1 VHERLARTSPWVPGR
16 GHEHSRGREHVGPFD
31 ETRGAALGVVGA
43 ATGENVLAFRTF
55 PVAVALGVLEEV
67 RVIQVPESCVVEVL
81 TFEGFRR
88 VGLHDG
94 GPSGGVVLDQHL
106 RQVLVV
112 AAEGG
117 LVEPEQLGPEPSG
130 ERVTMVVAPP
140 PALPIG
146 VGDGDG
152 SACAHFSSLP
162 VSCPASAAAPLSW
175 AANSWALAGGRGTR

>member
-1 VHERLARTSPWVPGR
+1 KRDWSADVCSSDL
-16 GHEHSRGREHVGPFD
+16 
-31 ETRGAALGVVGA
+31 
-43 ATGENVLAFRTF
+43 
-55 PVAVALGVLEEV
+55 
-67 RVIQVPESCVVEVL
+67 
-81 TFEGFRR
+81 
-88 VGLHDG
+88 

-106 RQVLVV
+106 RHVLVV
-112 AAEGG
+112 AAEGS